1 MAQKT
6 PLAEPSGENE
16 EISCKHYWEIQA
28 ATGPVSPGVCLTCG
42 ETREFKNY
50 VEASTW
56 GADKSANKTNA
67 AAAQK
72 SDQAKAKDN

>member
-1 MAQKT
+1 MAQKL
-6 PLAEPSGENE
+6 PLAETSGQDE
-16 EISCKHYWEIQA
+16 EIACKHYWEIQA

-56 GADKSANKTNA
+56 GADRSANKANA
-67 AAAQK
+67 AAAQN
-72 SDQAKAKDN
+72 SDKDKAKAD